1 MHLIDTHCHLD
12 EESFTTDMQ
21 EVIERAVAEEVGTMF
36 TIGITAPSCQRA
48 VEIAAK
54 YEAVKAIVGVQP
66 NYVSQLLDGDWE
78 KIVELMSHP
87 EVIGIGETGLDKY
100 WDHSPLDL
108 QQDFFDRH
116 LKLSKELDLPFVV
129 HCREA
134 ESEIVEQLQAFTG
147 SEKLRGIMHS
157 FCGNEETLTACL
169 DMGMHMS
176 FSGMLTYKK
185 NDDLRFVA
193 KQVPLDR
200 LLVETDAPYLAPV
213 PKRGKRN
220 EPSFVKHTCTV
231 LAEIHNKT
239 TEEMAEIT
247 TQNARDLFRLKAG

>member
-12 EESFTTDMQ
+12 EEAFTTDMR
-21 EVIERAVAEEVGTMF
+21 EVIERAIANDVGTIF
-36 TIGITAPSCQRA
+36 TIGITAESCQRA
-48 VEIAAK
+48 VEIASEL
-54 YEAVKAIVGVQP
+54 EAVKAIVGVQP
-66 NYVSQLLDGDWE
+66 NYVSQLKDGDWE
-78 KIVELMSHP
+78 KIVELMRHP

-100 WDHSPLDL
+100 WDYAPLDL
-108 QQDFFDRH
+108 QQEYFDKH
-116 LKLSKELDLPFVV
+116 LQLSKELDLPFVV

-134 ESEIVEQLQAFTG
+134 EPEIVEQLRTFTG

-200 LLVETDAPYLAPV
+200 LLIETDAPYLAPV
-213 PKRGKRN
+213 PNRGKRN
-220 EPSFVKHTCTV
+220 EPAFVKHTCSV

-247 TQNARDLFRLKAG
+247 TRNARELFRLG